1 MSQGNAGV
9 GAHSLAKR
17 HPWPSGAH
25 RRTARVAEWPIWLSG
40 SHGRVT
46 YVAKRCPRPIGFK
59 NLTSAAHNF
68 AEVTHFRA
76 FSKFVRSTRQ
86 VFARCCLGWGRDMS
100 RLAAG
105 AASQAAHNRQGTLY
119 RLGSLGGAIAINRR
133 SIGNANV
140 YGAECK
146 TIESMNRARYRRAS
160 PSAVRP

>member
-1 MSQGNAGV
+1 
-9 GAHSLAKR
+9 
-17 HPWPSGAH
+17 
-25 RRTARVAEWPIWLSG
+25 
-40 SHGRVT
+40 
-46 YVAKRCPRPIGFK
+46 
-59 NLTSAAHNF
+59 
-68 AEVTHFRA
+68 
-76 FSKFVRSTRQ
+76 
-86 VFARCCLGWGRDMS
+86 MS

-105 AASQAAHNRQGTLY
+105 AVLAAGLLPGVASQAAHDRQGALY

>member
-1 MSQGNAGV
+1 MRKTLPGDARN
-9 GAHSLAKR
+9 LAER
-17 HPWPSGAH
+17 RPW
-25 RRTARVAEWPIWLSG
+25 
-40 SHGRVT
+40 
-46 YVAKRCPRPIGFK
+46 PIGFK

-105 AASQAAHNRQGTLY
+105 AVLVAGLLPGVASQAAHNRQGALY

-146 TIESMNRARYRRAS
+146 TIEPMNRARYRRAS